1 MIQRFLINKEFLGG
15 DFNLIFNHK
24 LETNGGNSV
33 LKKEFS
39 SKISPNKGKSES
51 LRYLKNTKVT
61 KKVTHFIR
69 IKFLVSF
76 KEN

>member
-15 DFNLIFNHK
+15 DFNQIFNHK

-39 SKISPNKGKSES
+39 SKISPNK
-51 LRYLKNTKVT
+51 
-61 KKVTHFIR
+61 
-69 IKFLVSF
+69 
-76 KEN
+76 